1 MRNRPLCHCL
11 GMTLAAFVGL
21 LLIGCASDTRPNRSE
36 QDLLADRATYFQ
48 ALGDQSVVVRTALVD
63 RMRREQ
69 DQGDSGES
77 GAPATLHVLILSG
90 GGDAGAFGSGFLRGW
105 STIKSGDLKKP
116 EFDAVTGVST
126 GALIAPFAFVGDD
139 EAIRRLDE
147 FYRNPKPSWVREHG
161 LLTFL
166 VEERAYYDIT
176 GLEEEIR
183 LAVDSSLIERI
194 AAAAE
199 QGRALAVGATNM
211 DFGTQHAF
219 LVSSLAIAARETGDP
234 KMVHEALLAS
244 AAIPI
249 AFPAREINGHLYV
262 DGGLTSNILFSGDP
276 ESPNGF
282 SAVWRDRYPDRPLPR
297 IRYWVIVNNQ
307 MLPPPAVVQ
316 PRWSSLGGPTVDTAI
331 RVSTAAALREL
342 SLLVRIQRAAGIDTE
357 WRWVCIPEDWRP
369 PKKEFFNR
377 ETMRNLSDLG
387 YRMGS
392 DPSSWRTVPL
402 E

>member
-1 MRNRPLCHCL
+1 MRNRPPSA
-11 GMTLAAFVGL
+11 GFKITLAVAVGL
-21 LLIGCASDTRPNRSE
+21 SLVGCASDTRPSRSE
-36 QDLLADRATYFQ
+36 QQLLTDRATYFQ
-48 ALGDQSVVVRTALVD
+48 ALREESVATRSALVE

-69 DQGDSGES
+69 DQGES
-77 GAPATLHVLILSG
+77 GVPSTLDVLILSG
-90 GGDAGAFGSGFLRGW
+90 GGDAGAFGSGFLKGW
-105 STIKSGDLKKP
+105 GTVKTGDLRKP

-139 EAIRRLDE
+139 ESISRLDD

-161 LLTFL
+161 LLSFL
-166 VEERAYYDIT
+166 LEERSYYDIT
-176 GLEEEIR
+176 GLENEIR
-183 LAVDSSLIERI
+183 RAVDSSLIERI

-219 LVSSLAIAARETGDP
+219 LVSSLAIKARETGDP
-234 KMVHEALLAS
+234 EMVHEALLAS
-244 AAIPI
+244 SAIPI
-249 AFPAREINGHLYV
+249 AFPARELNGHLYV

-282 SAVWRDRYPDRPLPR
+282 SSLWRSRYPDRPMPR

-307 MLPPPAVVQ
+307 MLAQPAVVQ

-331 RVSTAAALREL
+331 RASTAASLREL
-342 SLLVRIQRAAGIDTE
+342 SLLVRIQRATGIDAE

-369 PKKEFFNR
+369 PVDEFFNP
-377 ETMRNLSDLG
+377 ETMRSLSDLG

-392 DPSSWRTVPL
+392 DPASWRTVPL